1 VSSCMIRYYYDA
13 GTGVMGNDSSVVL
26 RSCSSR
32 LLSEV
37 KHDLAWLVLRWG
49 TTLEY
54 QVLFFLAFSIIT
66 IFSPSF
72 GTTTIRGEADT
83 NMAGFAV
90 AAGVFLL
97 LIRSF
102 GTIAYVLLFLLA
114 GVGVVVGG
122 ACACANAESY
132 AVKNRFMKRNIF
144 SYLSINIYLL
154 DNFHRIQPIWNRAR
168 GCHFLL
174 RQRKIKQR
182 I

>member
-1 VSSCMIRYYYDA
+1 
-13 GTGVMGNDSSVVL
+13 
-26 RSCSSR
+26 
-32 LLSEV
+32 
-37 KHDLAWLVLRWG
+37 
-49 TTLEY
+49 LEY

-102 GTIAYVLLFLLA
+102 GTSAYVLLLLFLLA

-122 ACACANAESY
+122 ACANAESY

-154 DNFHRIQPIWNRAR
+154 DNFHRIQPIWNRA
-168 GCHFLL
+168 
-174 RQRKIKQR
+174 
-182 I
+182 